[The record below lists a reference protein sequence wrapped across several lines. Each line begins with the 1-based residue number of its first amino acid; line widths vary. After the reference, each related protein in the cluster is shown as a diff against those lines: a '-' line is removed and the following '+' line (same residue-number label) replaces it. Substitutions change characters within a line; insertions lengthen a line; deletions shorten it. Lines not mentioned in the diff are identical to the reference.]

1 MTALNAILARQG
13 QINPQS
19 GVVGGQQGL
28 PMGGGVT
35 QSKPPGMQ
43 GGMISEF
50 RPVGGLSGSSGGDG
64 YDGGG
69 IMDGQQFLPRYGSY
83 GGGGMGGGVE
93 MSPVGSLP
101 QSSGPIARPEY
112 AGRSVN
118 NNPNSPMPNTPY
130 VAANKR
136 LQAPVGY
143 NRDPRQNTQ
152 FNALSPQDQ
161 ERYYQ
166 GGMNRASG
174 MANPGQAVTGTA
186 QGGDSP
192 YENRINSLMTSQG
205 MTREQAIRNQASAIN
220 QGTDLNNDGAVSSN
234 EYRTFQ
240 NPIYENG
247 INNLMTRQG
256 MTRGQAIAHQA
267 SAVDQG
273 ADLNNDGTVSR
284 REYQTFSDTPQTGLI
299 GAEQALGIATSGLS
313 EAGAQA
319 RRDLEAG
326 YSGSQQNLESAY
338 QGVGQAG
345 DQARTDIN
353 TGVLNSGDLLRSGSQ
368 MIGQAGDQ
376 ARSDINRGLYDSSQS
391 LRSGSEMVG
400 QAGSRSINDFLGGT
414 QQGRQDINRS
424 SQAALQ
430 PLSRFAQSGQ
440 DANALQ
446 ANLLGANGPAAQAAA
461 MQQFQDS
468 PGQDFLREE
477 QERAV
482 LRNSAATGGTQGGAV
497 LEELQRRA
505 FGRAGTAFNDR
516 ISQLGGLGSQGLTAS
531 QGQAGIMSDAGRAL
545 SGLAER
551 GSSNIANTRLG
562 VAGQQADIQG
572 DLSGLME
579 RGAGNLATAGLNV
592 AGQQS
597 DIQGQLSGVTERGA
611 GNLATAGLNV
621 AGQQAGLQQ
630 AMGSLSERNAS
641 NLASTGLGIAG
652 QLSGIQGTVAGG
664 RTRAGEQIAQNI
676 GSTTNNLANLQ
687 NAEGAALAQI
697 LDGGQFAEIMAK
709 AGITDANTLQQLAT
723 LLANISTGQGS
734 QATGLGGIP
743 GVTQTEGA
751 LAGIGQAAAGA
762 GAAMTGF
769 AAMSDIRLK
778 ENIVPIGKIG
788 QHNFYTWD
796 WKAEALPIVG
806 NQGTVGVIAQ
816 EAQKISPDAVFEVDG
831 ILKVD
836 YSRIF

>member
-28 PMGGGVT
+28 PMSGGVM
-35 QSKPPGMQ
+35 QSKPLGMQ
-43 GGMISEF
+43 GTI
-50 RPVGGLSGSSGGDG
+50 PQGGNVVQ
-64 YDGGG
+64 
-69 IMDGQQFLPRYGSY
+69 GQ
-83 GGGGMGGGVE
+83 
-93 MSPVGSLP
+93 
-101 QSSGPIARPEY
+101 
-112 AGRSVN
+112 
-118 NNPNSPMPNTPY
+118 
-130 VAANKR
+130 R

-143 NRDPRQNTQ
+143 NRDPRQNAQ

-220 QGTDLNNDGAVSSN
+220 QGSDLNNDGAVSN
-234 EYRTFQ
+234 DEYRTFQ

-345 DQARTDIN
+345 TQAR
-353 TGVLNSGDLLRSGSQ
+353 
-368 MIGQAGDQ
+368 A
-376 ARSDINRGLYDSSQS
+376 DINRGLYDSSQS

-592 AGQQS
+592 AGQQAGIRG
-597 DIQGQLSGVTERGA
+597 DLSGLMERGA

-630 AMGSLSERNAS
+630 AMGGLSERNAS

-743 GVTQTEGA
+743 GVTQTQGA

-762 GAAMTGF
+762 GAAMSGF

-788 QHNFYTWD
+788 LHNFYTWD